1 MSGPFRGF
9 RIKMPVYTVVC
20 PQTGLSFDVKSLTV
34 AEVTKLRTSLTTPSK
49 ATFIINEMLWGALE
63 IKPDFITSEEDFK
76 KITTLRDREALMYG
90 CYIST
95 FGENREFTVSCTSCA
110 YEQTTDV
117 NLPSIFSM
125 EVFPGSKGVKT
136 DYLIAKSSGDTEVD
150 KEVEKE
156 IAKEEKSKAGK
167 GRKKSKKESETLP
180 SDAFV
185 DDEDDDGIVII
196 KPGGENKSKLLL
208 EDLKKSKEK
217 SPESDEE
224 KRSSSDRIPG
234 EEDNETSILHKRER
248 VTLPIS
254 KVVCVLKAPTIWDEE
269 NIMKNI
275 SFSGKKQTDTVNE
288 TLIIDRFEVFEP
300 ADKLPSQII
309 MDREDIIFGYN
320 SLPPQYKIKI
330 FDAFQNTFGKYGI
343 ELSTEFTCR
352 QCGIENK
359 LDIDITTQFFRMV
372 AVTG

>member
-9 RIKMPVYTVVC
+9 KIKMPVYTVVC

-63 IKPDFITSEEDFK
+63 RKPDFIDSENDFK

-110 YEQTTDV
+110 YEQSTDV

-125 EVFPGSKGVKT
+125 EVYPGSTGVKT

-150 KEVEKE
+150 EAVEKE
-156 IAKEEKSKAGK
+156 IVKEEKSKTGK
-167 GRKKSKKESETLP
+167 GKRKSKKESETLP
-180 SDAFV
+180 SEAFV
-185 DDEDDDGIVII
+185 DDEDDGIVVV
-196 KPGGENKSKLLL
+196 KPGEKDKTKLSLKNLEKSS
-208 EDLKKSKEK
+208 ESKE
-217 SPESDEE
+217 E
-224 KRSSSDRIPG
+224 KKLGSDRISG
-234 EEDNETSILHKRER
+234 EEDNATSILFKRER
-248 VTLPIS
+248 IELPIS
-254 KVVCVLKAPTIWDEE
+254 KVVCILKAPTIWDEE

-275 SFSGKKQTDTVNE
+275 SFSGKKQSDTVNE
-288 TLIIDRFEVFEP
+288 TLIVDRFEVFE
-300 ADKLPSQII
+300 AGDKLPSQII

-320 SLPPQYKIKI
+320 SLPPQDKIKI

-343 ELSTEFTCR
+343 DLSTEFTCR